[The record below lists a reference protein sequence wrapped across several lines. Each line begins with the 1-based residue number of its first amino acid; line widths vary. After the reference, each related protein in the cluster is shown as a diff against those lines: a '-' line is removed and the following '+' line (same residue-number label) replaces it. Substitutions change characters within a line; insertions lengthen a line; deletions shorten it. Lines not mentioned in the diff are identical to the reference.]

1 MKNLISHQKAIF
13 ILLLISFVLMGL
25 STYLIGEHK
34 SINFASDFYS
44 LNGLFSNT
52 LAVLF
57 TAIAFLVCAVL
68 SFAGLNNQKVT
79 LWLGYLLILM
89 SLVPLF
95 TLLSDKVWIASL
107 GGFPAIGSG
116 QGIIK
121 YFALF
126 TISLYLIKPKKI
138 SKQQLIWLNFLP
150 VALVYIWIGGMK
162 FTLIEAQGIEAL
174 VKSSF
179 LMSWLYHF
187 FDLQMTSNLI
197 GLYDLM
203 ITLLLAISLYTKR
216 YMAVTLVVASTV
228 FLVTQSFLFTYSGS
242 LSAATVLTGTGQF
255 IIKDLWFI
263 VNLIVIHQLSSELK
277 YQK

>member
-13 ILLLISFVLMGL
+13 ILLLTSFILMGL
-25 STYLIGEHK
+25 STYLIGDHK
-34 SINFASDFYS
+34 SINFTSDFYS
-44 LNGLFSNT
+44 INGLLPST
-52 LAVLF
+52 LLVLMTAVSF
-57 TAIAFLVCAVL
+57 IVCAVL
-68 SFAGLNNQKVT
+68 SFSALNNQKLT
-79 LWLGYLLILM
+79 QWLGYLLILI
-89 SLVPLF
+89 SLVPLL

-126 TISLYLIKPKKI
+126 AIGLYLIKPENL
-138 SKQQLIWLNFLP
+138 SNQQLIWLNFLP

-179 LMSWLYHF
+179 LMSWLYQF
-187 FDLQMTSNLI
+187 FDVQMTSNLI
-197 GLYDLM
+197 GIYDLV

-216 YMAVTLVVASTV
+216 YLAFSLLLASTV
-228 FLVTQSFLFTYSGS
+228 FFVTQTFLLTFSGS
-242 LSAATVLTGTGQF
+242 LSASTLLTGTGQF

-263 VNLIVIHQLSSELK
+263 VNLIIIHKLSSSLNTSK
-277 YQK
+277 

>member
-1 MKNLISHQKAIF
+1 MKNVLSHQKTIF
-13 ILLLISFVLMGL
+13 ILLLTSFILMGL

-34 SINFASDFYS
+34 SITFTSDFYGIS
-44 LNGLFSNT
+44 NLLSNT
-52 LAVLF
+52 VLVF
-57 TAIAFLVCAVL
+57 FAAFSFIVAAAL
-68 SFAGLNNQKVT
+68 SFGALNKQEVSK
-79 LWLGYLLILM
+79 WLGVVLIVI

-126 TISLYLIKPKKI
+126 TIGIYFIRPEFI
-138 SKQQLIWLNFLP
+138 SKQQLIWLNFFP

-179 LMSWLYHF
+179 IMSWLYHF

-197 GLYDLM
+197 GTYDLI

-216 YMAVTLVVASTV
+216 YLVAGLLLASTV
-228 FLVTQSFLFTYSGS
+228 FLVTQSFLFTFSAS
-242 LSAATVLTGTGQF
+242 LSADTILAGTGQF
-255 IIKDLWFI
+255 IIKDIWFI
-263 VNLIVIHQLSSELK
+263 VNLVIIHQLSTSSNTLK
-277 YQK
+277 

>member
-1 MKNLISHQKAIF
+1 
-13 ILLLISFVLMGL
+13 MGL
-25 STYLIGEHK
+25 STYLIGDHK
-34 SINFASDFYS
+34 SISFTSDFYG
-44 LNGLFSNT
+44 LKGLFSNT
-52 LAVLF
+52 IFVLMAAV
-57 TAIAFLVCAVL
+57 AFIVCAVL
-68 SFAGLNNQKVT
+68 SFSALNNQKVT
-79 LWLGYLLILM
+79 QWLGYSLILI

-95 TLLSDKVWIASL
+95 TLLSEKVWITSL

-126 TISLYLIKPKKI
+126 AIGLYLIKPEKL

-179 LMSWLYHF
+179 LMSWLYNF

-197 GLYDLM
+197 GIYDLV

-216 YMAVTLVVASTV
+216 YLVFSVLLASTV
-228 FLVTQSFLFTYSGS
+228 FFVTQTFLLTFSGS
-242 LSAATVLTGTGQF
+242 LSAATLLTGTGQF

-263 VNLIVIHQLSSELK
+263 VNLIIIHQLSSTSNTSK
-277 YQK
+277 

>member
-13 ILLLISFVLMGL
+13 ILLLTSFTLMGL
-25 STYLIGEHK
+25 STYLIGDHK
-34 SINFASDFYS
+34 SISFTSDFY
-44 LNGLFSNT
+44 GLKGLLSNT
-52 LAVLF
+52 IFGLMAAV
-57 TAIAFLVCAVL
+57 AFIVCAVL
-68 SFAGLNNQKVT
+68 SFSSLNNQKVT
-79 LWLGYLLILM
+79 KWLGALLIVM

-95 TLLSDKVWIASL
+95 TLLSDKVWIDAL

-126 TISLYLIKPKKI
+126 AIGLYLIKPEKL

-179 LMSWLYHF
+179 LMSWLYNF
-187 FDLQMTSNLI
+187 FDVQMTSNLI
-197 GLYDLM
+197 GIYDLV

-216 YMAVTLVVASTV
+216 YLVFSVLLASTV
-228 FLVTQSFLFTYSGS
+228 FFVTQTFLLTFSGS
-242 LSAATVLTGTGQF
+242 LSAETLLTGTGQF

-263 VNLIVIHQLSSELK
+263 VNLIIIHQLSYSLNT
-277 YQK
+277 QK

>member
-1 MKNLISHQKAIF
+1 MKHLISHQKTIL
-13 ILLLISFVLMGL
+13 ILLLTSFILMGL
-25 STYLIGEHK
+25 STYLIGDHK
-34 SINFASDFYS
+34 SISFTADFYS
-44 LNGLFSNT
+44 LNGLLPSIVFV
-52 LAVLF
+52 LMAAAVFIL
-57 TAIAFLVCAVL
+57 CAAL
-68 SFAGLNNQKVT
+68 SFSALNNQKVT
-79 LWLGYLLILM
+79 NYLGYLLILM

-95 TLLSDKVWIASL
+95 TLLSGKVWIDAL

-126 TISLYLIKPKKI
+126 TIGLYLIKPEKL

-150 VALVYIWIGGMK
+150 VALVYVWIGGMK

-197 GLYDLM
+197 GIYDLV

-216 YMAVTLVVASTV
+216 YLIFTLLLASTV
-228 FLVTQSFLFTYSGS
+228 FLVTQTFLLTFSGS
-242 LSAATVLTGTGQF
+242 LSASTLLTGTGQF
-255 IIKDLWFI
+255 VIKDLWFI
-263 VNLIVIHQLSSELK
+263 VNLIIIHQLSSALNTIK
-277 YQK
+277 